1 MKAGNIFDEDGELI
15 DYNKVDTA
23 LKTVGISLKDS
34 QGQFRDFDDVI
45 FELAGKWDSLDTV
58 SQRYIATI
66 AAGNRQQSRF
76 LALMSNYDRLVEVS
90 EDAYQSEDAGLI
102 QYSKTLDSLET
113 KLNNISTSFQQFY
126 MSFFNGPTIKAG
138 LDAINNIIQGFN
150 NIGVISSFGTVLTL
164 INSLKNLANIGIG
177 KISIVRQLFQYNP
190 QEVYSLGQQIGVQ
203 LGEGVKNGIQSS
215 GAANLF
221 NLGPSTGVNGSG
233 SSGGIGFFGK
243 LRSNK
248 KALTITRG
256 VGAAFSAG
264 GLLLNNSNPQLGSIV
279 SALGNIAMGATSGP
293 WGAALAA
300 ITSLPGVINSF
311 ANRLEIQAKQSAQEA
326 EEANVKR
333 ATTKDRYQNIKE
345 GLSDL
350 KELEKYQN
358 GSEEQRKEW
367 IDANNALAETFPEL
381 ISYYDQEGNAIID
394 LADKYD
400 ILSKARQEAADA
412 ATEYAEKQIKA
423 SQDAYNVEYANY
435 IKDVKTLLNTPTS
448 EISLLFD
455 NIKRDSTSIAST
467 LDYDYFEEY
476 VNSITDVNSFIK
488 SITDSNGTNLQFLY
502 DVLKKASDDINSAG
516 QYQQLFGQFKNFL
529 TVEGITVD
537 NSGKLQF
544 PTDWN
549 MSALDSFTSL
559 NESYQDVEKY
569 KEAYR
574 STLVNN
580 ELLFEEKLV
589 DFYDA
594 AAKMATESISIDS
607 MEFDSSGQLTDAS
620 KKSIQSSIQ
629 DIINGFIFLQEKLS
643 NETSKQFLS
652 LISDFDSGNL
662 LTKDFYNQ
670 IGKIKT
676 DDKVILTQEVQK
688 AREVITNYEN
698 NAADYQKEINDSL
711 RDIGASIVK
720 DNIATIDGI
729 SLDTSSISKNS
740 ANQLKEL
747 YYNYTSETDDILVET
762 YKSQFQTFLKALS
775 GASKANEDSSII
787 QQMLSEAA
795 ESGDLY
801 TYAGIQNL
809 NKQFEENEIDFLLDF
824 NIISETTTNLVTN
837 YQSLMDS
844 IAKNIESASE
854 MVEKATK
861 GMDYEEASTL
871 AAKLGTTLSDS
882 NFEIVDGKFIY
893 KDVETIYDSYN
904 EGLLDVFDQ
913 INSAYEDQIKY
924 IYLGDETLISRY
936 SGIDATDVDDISIY
950 KDEAIDALNKSR
962 AEAIKVA
969 QDYYHNNLQLDVASV
984 MDSIMEGISEGL
996 QQLANSFSGELS
1008 AEEWTKL
1015 RQQYNI
1021 SGTGILTDSGYLL
1034 DQKTQDELGVALRRE
1049 ATKSGKLS
1057 DYEFA
1062 KMYYEA
1068 ISGTENFSNSIYD
1081 LQQRMAD
1088 AQDEAKEL
1096 YEDLLKIA
1104 QLDENAAEFTFMED
1118 HPLEGWTNN
1127 FDNFVSQIDTI
1138 KNTFSSFQSEGSV
1151 GYQEFLNMMDFM
1163 STAGKDTEGF
1173 KNFEAQLNS
1182 TGKTYEQ
1189 FVNNILQNSEEW
1201 GKVDIGTIA
1210 AEMGISV
1217 DAAMG
1222 MMAESMTDGLKA
1234 VAQQQI
1240 DYLSGLEEMLE
1251 ALAMLEA
1258 MGNIEAGLDIELD
1271 INGKPATIG
1280 EIPELL
1286 IGGED
1291 PQEIIDALTNR
1302 LKDSKDEFE
1311 RALYNTIAGEDGSI
1325 DFSELFSFAGIV
1337 EGIGDELLDPK
1348 ALEDLSEAQAEAIA
1362 NAMTSVNPEDYMKD
1376 GEMDYQS
1383 FFDAIIGMINEGL
1396 KHASEES
1403 FGSAISLALSNLGI
1417 NFETDGSS
1425 ITIDGQDWSDPNT
1438 KQSIID
1444 ALAAQNLAVAGEPTI
1459 DGGKVIINVVPIY
1472 QVAPDEFLDEKGFK
1486 QEGDSGLLS
1495 SEIEIPTG
1503 KIKVKYK
1510 PEDAEFYFDVPEGMT
1525 EEDAWSGLK
1534 EAFGMDD
1541 EADFTIDESGN
1552 RSFKMSFGI
1561 AEDSLS
1567 GADLATIR
1575 AEVEQIKALVSS
1587 GMELVINTAAA
1598 KTNIDLIID
1607 ALNSLQ
1613 SLLSGMLKG
1622 DIQLTITGGDIP
1634 SGGEGE
1640 DSGETLNSEQVIHVS
1655 WDFDPPPEVNTP
1667 QTINVNW
1674 NAPAPPTVKSPQV
1687 IKIIYDEL
1695 NRPRYMRFTGTVNNV
1710 TGPSYAS
1717 GNVGSNAVNANR
1729 IATKTLVGE
1738 LGPELAVYNGS
1749 YHLLGQD
1756 GAEFVNLPKDAIVF
1770 NHLQTAGIIGGQM
1783 KDQRGRPLDRALAS
1797 GNVSGPA
1804 LASGVQGALAAV
1816 RRAKSVWQGL
1826 LNKLSVADLL
1836 GGGGG
1841 GGGGGGS
1848 SDNPDLTP
1856 YIADL
1861 QEWYNLSRQIVDLE
1875 QKINKLIAER
1885 ENISDGGK
1893 YLRNLRETQS
1903 LLQDQLNTQ
1912 KDLYKYQLDEVA
1924 RQGEAINNDSLLR
1937 QFYHVDESGLLQYNE
1952 GNETNGGKGALEILD
1967 ELNKMTN
1974 INDQVARIESF
1985 GFSHTNKYGETLE
1998 GEEYVSAFFE
2008 ALQTPIDNLDSLRDT
2023 VLETEETMADLQ
2035 TNIEEINQEIREN
2048 QLDLE
2053 ENIYDIIVE
2062 ERQENIALLKE
2073 QNSLIKEA
2081 NSSYLSGIQTALDQE
2096 KQLYEQNRAINDREV
2111 LQRQLSL
2118 LRRSGGSASEI
2129 SSLEQQLDEAL
2140 QNEYFSNQEKTI
2152 EEIQKANEEQTK
2164 LMDRQVKLQ
2173 EEALAYDKENGV
2185 IWLKVYEV
2193 MAGSR
2198 EEILEFMQGHSVD
2211 FFEKSALVQEDMLLD
2226 WAKKAGIYD
2235 ENKVFEYQQKEAE
2248 KTMSNIWNTDTG
2260 KKLKGT
2266 WDTFNAET
2274 QQDIIDEYLTRY
2286 ANQVMSGVSVEQAV
2300 SNAQKEFYEH
2310 IENEKKRLEENAI
2323 KNTSP
2328 SNSGNSNSSGGSG
2341 GGGGGSSSS
2350 SSRGSGGT
2358 RYYLVNPETGKV
2370 TYTTSRG
2377 TAANATKK
2385 GYTSTTSRSEAN
2397 RKSNAIKD
2405 RKGYSTGGL
2414 VDYTGIAIVHGSK
2427 TKPESFINAEQTK
2440 ALLTGLNLIRDINN
2454 YSDMQNTLRSLV
2466 SNPISEI
2473 NSPNN
2478 QTNINVSQGAIQ
2490 INIDQL
2496 NDEYDIEQI
2505 SNDIMSRMYDIAA
2518 KASSRGVNRR

>member
-1 MKAGNIFDEDGELI
+1 
-15 DYNKVDTA
+15 
-23 LKTVGISLKDS
+23 
-34 QGQFRDFDDVI
+34 
-45 FELAGKWDSLDTV
+45 
-58 SQRYIATI
+58 
-66 AAGNRQQSRF
+66 
-76 LALMSNYDRLVEVS
+76 MSNYDRLVEVS
-90 EDAYQSEDAGLI
+90 EDAYESEDAGLI

-203 LGEGVKNGIQSS
+203 LGEGVKSGIQSS

-233 SSGGIGFFGK
+233 SPGGIGFFGK

-248 KALTITRG
+248 KALVATRG
-256 VGAAFSAG
+256 IGTALSAG
-264 GLLLNNSNPQLGSIV
+264 GLLLNNSNPQIGSIM
-279 SALGNIAMGATSGP
+279 SAIGNIAMGATSGP

-326 EEANVKR
+326 EEANVRR

-350 KELEKYQN
+350 RELEKYQN

-394 LADKYD
+394 LADKYN
-400 ILSKARQEAADA
+400 ILNQARQEAADA
-412 ATEYAEKQIKA
+412 ATDYAEKQIKA
-423 SQDAYNVEYANY
+423 SQDAYVVEYENY
-435 IKDVKTLLNTPTS
+435 IKDVKTLLNTPTQN
-448 EISLLFD
+448 ISQIFT
-455 NIKRDSTSIAST
+455 NIKSGA
-467 LDYDYFEEY
+467 DYLKLIPEY
-476 VNSITDVNSFIK
+476 KHLGTYMDSITDVNSFIK
-488 SITDSNGTNLQFLY
+488 SITDSGGINLQFLY
-502 DVLKKASDDINSAG
+502 DMLEKLSTDIRFSGEYAQHFQN
-516 QYQQLFGQFKNFL
+516 FKGFL

-537 NSGKLQF
+537 GSGKLQF
-544 PTDWN
+544 PADWN
-549 MSALDSFTSL
+549 VSALDSFTSL
-559 NESYQDVEKY
+559 NESYQNVEKY
-569 KEAYR
+569 KKAYR

-580 ELLFEEKLV
+580 ELLFEEGLV

-607 MEFDSSGQLTDAS
+607 MEFDSSGQLTDDS
-620 KKSIQSSIQ
+620 KESIQSSIQ
-629 DIINGFIFLQEKLS
+629 SIINGFIFLQKNLS
-643 NETSKQFLS
+643 DETSKQFLS

-662 LTKDFYNQ
+662 LTKDFYDQ
-670 IGKIKT
+670 IERIKT
-676 DDKVILTQEVQK
+676 DDKVTLTPEAQ
-688 AREVITNYEN
+688 EVITNYEN
-698 NAADYQKEINDSL
+698 NAAEYQEEINNSL
-711 RDIGASIVK
+711 RDIGASIVE
-720 DNIATIDGI
+720 DNIATIDGTD
-729 SLDTSSISKNS
+729 LDASSISKNS
-740 ANQLKEL
+740 ADQLKEL
-747 YYNYTSETDDILVET
+747 YKNYTEETDDILVET

-775 GASKANEDSSII
+775 SASQENEDSSII

-809 NKQFEENEIDFLLDF
+809 NKQFEENEIDFSLDF
-824 NIISETTTNLVTN
+824 NIISKTTTNLVTN

-913 INSAYEDQIKY
+913 INLAYEEQIKQ
-924 IYLGDETLISRY
+924 IYLSDDISKTLISRY
-936 SGIDATDVDDISIY
+936 SGIDAEDKNIFNY
-950 KDEAIDALNKSR
+950 RDEAINALNKSR

-969 QDYYHNNLQLDVASV
+969 QEYYHNNLQLDVASV
-984 MDSIMEGISEGL
+984 MDSIMKGISEGL

-1021 SGTGILTDSGYLL
+1021 SGTGILTNSGYLL

-1049 ATKSGKLS
+1049 ATKGGNLS
-1057 DYEFA
+1057 NYEFA

-1081 LQQRMAD
+1081 LQQRMED

-1096 YEDLLKIA
+1096 YADLLKIA

-1127 FDNFVSQIDTI
+1127 FDNFVSQIDAV
-1138 KNTFSSFQSEGSV
+1138 KNAFSSFQSEGSI

-1163 STAGKDTEGF
+1163 STAGEDTEGF
-1173 KNFEAQLNS
+1173 KNFEKQLNS

-1189 FVNNILQNSEEW
+1189 FVNNVLQNSEEW

-1222 MMAESMTDGLKA
+1222 MMAEGMTDGLKA

-1258 MGNIEAGLDIELD
+1258 MGDIEASLNIKLGFEF
-1271 INGKPATIG
+1271 NGEQATIG
-1280 EIPELL
+1280 DLPAILSS
-1286 IGGED
+1286 GKFDED
-1291 PQEIIDALTNR
+1291 FIIKAITDSLKNGDSTEQEI
-1302 LKDSKDEFE
+1302 
-1311 RALYNTIAGEDGSI
+1311 YNAIAGEDGII
-1325 DFSELFSFAGIV
+1325 DAIELGFFGGIV
-1337 EGIGDELLDPK
+1337 DGINRGSLDPK
-1348 ALEDLSEAQAEAIA
+1348 ALKDLSQAQAEAIA
-1362 NAMTSVNPEDYMKD
+1362 NAMTSINPEDYMKD

-1472 QVAPDEFLDEKGFK
+1472 QIAPDEFLNENGFE

-1495 SEIEIPTG
+1495 SEIEIPAGTL
-1503 KIKVKYK
+1503 KVKYK
-1510 PEDAEFYFDVPEGMT
+1510 PENAKFYFDVPEGMT
-1525 EEDAWSGLK
+1525 EEDAWAGLK

-1575 AEVEQIKALVSS
+1575 AEVEQIKALVSG

-1613 SLLSGMLKG
+1613 SLLSNMLKG
-1622 DIQLTITGGDIP
+1622 NIQLTISGGDVP
-1634 SGGEGE
+1634 SGEGGE
-1640 DSGETLNSEQVIHVS
+1640 DSGETLNSEQVIHVT

-1674 NAPAPPTVKSPQV
+1674 NAPAPPTVKSPQY
-1687 IKIIYDEL
+1687 INIIYREL
-1695 NRPRYMRFTGTVNNV
+1695 NKPRYGRFTGTVNDV

-1717 GNVGSNAVNANR
+1717 GNVGINAINASR

-1770 NHLQTAGIIGGQM
+1770 NHLQTAGIISGQM
-1783 KDQRGRPLDRALAS
+1783 KDQRGRPLDTALAS

-1875 QKINKLIAER
+1875 QRINKLIAER

-2035 TNIEEINQEIREN
+2035 TSIEEINQEIREN

-2286 ANQVMSGVSVEQAV
+2286 ANQVMSGVSIEEAI
-2300 SNAQKEFYEH
+2300 SKAQKEFYEH

-2323 KNTSP
+2323 KSKSSS
-2328 SNSGNSNSSGGSG
+2328 SNSGGSSSSSSSRG

-2350 SSRGSGGT
+2350 SSSRSSGGT
-2358 RYYLVNPETGKV
+2358 KYYLVNPETGRV

-2377 TAANATKK
+2377 TAANAANK

-2397 RKSNAIKD
+2397 KKSNAIKN
-2405 RKGYSTGGL
+2405 KKKYSTGGL

-2440 ALLTGLNLIRDINN
+2440 ALLTGLNLIKDINN
-2454 YSDMQNTLRSLV
+2454 YSNMQNTLRSLV

>member
-1 MKAGNIFDEDGELI
+1 
-15 DYNKVDTA
+15 
-23 LKTVGISLKDS
+23 
-34 QGQFRDFDDVI
+34 
-45 FELAGKWDSLDTV
+45 
-58 SQRYIATI
+58 
-66 AAGNRQQSRF
+66 
-76 LALMSNYDRLVEVS
+76 MSNYERLVEVS

-102 QYSKTLDSLET
+102 QYSKTLDSLDT

-126 MSFFNGPTIKAG
+126 MSIFNGPTIKAG

-150 NIGVISSFGTVLTL
+150 NVGVISSFGTILTL

-221 NLGPSTGVNGSG
+221 NLGSSTGVG
-233 SSGGIGFFGK
+233 SSGSIGFFGK

-248 KALTITRG
+248 KALVATRG
-256 VGAAFSAG
+256 VGAALSTG
-264 GLLLNNSNPQLGSIV
+264 GLLLNNSNPQVGSIM
-279 SALGNIAMGATSGP
+279 SALGNVAMGATAGP

-300 ITSLPGVINSF
+300 IISLPGIINSF
-311 ANRLEIQAKQSAQEA
+311 ANRLEIQAQQSAQAA
-326 EEANVKR
+326 EEANVRR

-345 GLSDL
+345 GLSNL
-350 KELEKYQN
+350 EELEKYQN
-358 GSEEQRKEW
+358 GSVEQRKEW
-367 IDANNALAETFPEL
+367 IDANNALAESFPEL
-381 ISYYDQEGNAIID
+381 IGYYDQEGNAIID

-400 ILSKARQEAADA
+400 ILNQARQEAADA
-412 ATEYAEKQIKA
+412 AIDSAGKQIIA
-423 SQDAYNVEYANY
+423 SQDEYAVEYKNY
-435 IKDVKTLLNTPTS
+435 IEDIKSSLITP
-448 EISLLFD
+448 ISMIETGLFD
-455 NIKRDSTSIAST
+455 PFQKESDPIRSMVNADEDGDVDEDYKHFVAWIDSIP
-467 LDYDYFEEY
+467 D
-476 VNSITDVNSFIK
+476 INSFIK
-488 SITDSNGTNLQFLY
+488 AITDSNGVNLQFMY
-502 DVLKKASDDINSAG
+502 DVLEKAASDTSIPG
-516 QYQQLFGQFKNFL
+516 QHYEPYFETLKSLFIA
-529 TVEGITVD
+529 EGITVD
-537 NSGKLQF
+537 EESGKLQF
-544 PTDWN
+544 PPNWN
-549 MSALDSFTSL
+549 VSALDSFTSL
-559 NESYQDVEKY
+559 EGSYQDVENY
-569 KEAYR
+569 KKAYR
-574 STLVNN
+574 ATLVNN
-580 ELLFEEKLV
+580 ELLFEEGLV

-594 AAKMATESISIDS
+594 AAKMATESISTES
-607 MEFDSSGQLTDAS
+607 MVFDSSGQLSDDS
-620 KKSIQSSIQ
+620 KESIQSSIQ
-629 DIINGFIFLQEKLS
+629 KIINGFIVLEKKLS
-643 NETSKQFLS
+643 DKTSKQFLS

-662 LTKDFYNQ
+662 LTKDFNYQ
-670 IGKIKT
+670 IGKVQNEVNQIQDEEDREVAQEVIK
-676 DDKVILTQEVQK
+676 KYRVNAGNYEQEIAYILTEISK
-688 AREVITNYEN
+688 DDAIENIDIIT
-698 NAADYQKEINDSL
+698 
-711 RDIGASIVK
+711 
-720 DNIATIDGI
+720 

-740 ANQLKEL
+740 ADQLKEL
-747 YYNYTSETDDILVET
+747 YYDYTAETDDILVET

-775 GASKANEDSSII
+775 SASQENEDSSTI

-809 NKQFEENEIDFLLDF
+809 NKQFEENEIDFQLDF

-904 EGLLDVFDQ
+904 EGLLDVYKQ
-913 INSAYEDQIKY
+913 INSAYEDQIAQ
-924 IYLGDETLISRY
+924 IYLSDDTSKTLISRY
-936 SGIDATDVDDISIY
+936 SGIDATDENIFSY
-950 KDEAIDALNKSR
+950 RDEAIDALNKSKE
-962 AEAIKVA
+962 EAIKVA
-969 QDYYHNNLQLDVASV
+969 QEYYHNNLQLDVASV

-1021 SGTGILTDSGYLL
+1021 SGTGILTNSGYLL

-1081 LQQRMAD
+1081 LQQRMED

-1104 QLDENAAEFTFMED
+1104 QLDESAAEFTFMED

-1127 FDNFVSQIDTI
+1127 FDNFVSQIDAV
-1138 KNTFSSFQSEGSV
+1138 KNAFSSFQSEGSI
-1151 GYQEFLNMMDFM
+1151 GYQGFLNMMDFM
-1163 STAGKDTEGF
+1163 STAGEDTEGF
-1173 KNFEAQLNS
+1173 KNFEKQLNS

-1189 FVNNILQNSEEW
+1189 FVNNVLQNSEEW

-1222 MMAESMTDGLKA
+1222 MMAEGMTDGLKA

-1258 MGNIEAGLDIELD
+1258 MGDIETTLS
-1271 INGKPATIG
+1271 IGLGFEFNRKPATIEDLPAILSSG
-1280 EIPELL
+1280 ELD
-1286 IGGED
+1286 ED
-1291 PQEIIDALTNR
+1291 FIIKAITDSLKNSENSIAQEI
-1302 LKDSKDEFE
+1302 
-1311 RALYNTIAGEDGSI
+1311 YNAIAGEDGII
-1325 DFSELFSFAGIV
+1325 DAIELGFFGGIV
-1337 EGIGDELLDPK
+1337 DGINKGSLDPK
-1348 ALEDLSEAQAEAIA
+1348 ALEDLSQAQAEAVA
-1362 NAMTSVNPEDYMKD
+1362 NAMTSINPEDFIKD
-1376 GEMDYQS
+1376 DGKMDYES
-1383 FFDAIIGMINEGL
+1383 FFSAVTDMINEGL

-1403 FGSAISLALSNLGI
+1403 FGSTISLALRNLGI
-1417 NFETDGSS
+1417 SFETDGSS
-1425 ITIDGQDWSDPNT
+1425 ITLDGQDWSN
-1438 KQSIID
+1438 KKEQIIE
-1444 ALAAQNLAVAGEPTI
+1444 ALAAQNLAVAGETTI
-1459 DGGKVIINVVPIY
+1459 DGGKVVVNVVPEY
-1472 QVAPDEFLDEKGFK
+1472 QVAPDEFLDQNNFK

-1495 SEIEIPTG
+1495 SEITIPTG
-1503 KIKVKYK
+1503 TIKVRYQ
-1510 PEDAEFYFDVPEGMT
+1510 PESAEFYFDVPEGMT
-1525 EEDAWSGLK
+1525 EEDAWAGLK

-1541 EADFTIDESGN
+1541 EADFTIDENGN

-1575 AEVEQIKALVSS
+1575 AEIEQIKALVSG
-1587 GMELVINTAAA
+1587 GMELVINTTAA

-1634 SGGEGE
+1634 SGE
-1640 DSGETLNSEQVIHVS
+1640 DSGGTLNSEQVIHVI
-1655 WDFDPPPEVNTP
+1655 WDFDSPPEVNTP
-1667 QTINVNW
+1667 QTIDVNW
-1674 NAPAPPTVKSPQV
+1674 NAPAPPFIKNPQY
-1687 IKIIYDEL
+1687 IDIIYREL
-1695 NRPRYMRFTGTVNNV
+1695 NKPRYMIFTGTVNDV

-1717 GNVGSNAVNANR
+1717 GNVGSNAINASR

-1738 LGPELAVYNGS
+1738 LGPELAIYNGS

-1770 NHLQTAGIIGGQM
+1770 NHLQTAGIISGQM
-1783 KDQRGRPLDRALAS
+1783 KNQRGLPLDRALAF

-1804 LASGVQGALAAV
+1804 LASGVQDALAAV

-1826 LNKLSVADLL
+1826 LNNLSVADLL
-1836 GGGGG
+1836 GSGGGS
-1841 GGGGGGS
+1841 GGGGS

-1875 QKINKLIAER
+1875 QRINKLIAER

-1937 QFYHVDESGLLQYNE
+1937 QFYHVDENGLLQYNE

-1985 GFSHTNKYGETLE
+1985 GFSHTNKYRETLE

-2035 TNIEEINQEIREN
+2035 TSIEEINQEIREN

-2053 ENIYDIIVE
+2053 ENIYNIIVE

-2211 FFEKSALVQEDMLLD
+2211 FFEKSAFVQEDMLLD

-2235 ENKVFEYQQKEAE
+2235 ENKVFEYQQKEAK

-2286 ANQVMSGVSVEQAV
+2286 ANQVMSGVSVEEAV
-2300 SNAQKEFYEH
+2300 SKAQEEFYEH
-2310 IENEKKRLEENAI
+2310 IENEKKRLEENVI
-2323 KNTSP
+2323 KNKSSS
-2328 SNSGNSNSSGGSG
+2328 SNSGSSSSSSSS
-2341 GGGGGSSSS
+2341 GGGGGSSSKS
-2350 SSRGSGGT
+2350 SGGT
-2358 RYYLVNPETGKV
+2358 KYYLVNPETGRV
-2370 TYTTSRG
+2370 TYTTNRG
-2377 TAANATKK
+2377 TAANAVNK
-2385 GYTSTTSRSEAN
+2385 GYTSTTSLSEAN
-2397 RKSNAIKD
+2397 KKSDAIK
-2405 RKGYSTGGL
+2405 KQKKYSTGGL

-2427 TKPESFINAEQTK
+2427 TKPEGFINAEQTK
-2440 ALLTGLNLIRDINN
+2440 ALLTGLNLIKDINN
-2454 YSDMQNTLRSLV
+2454 YSNMQNTLRSLV
-2466 SNPISEI
+2466 SNPISEF

-2496 NDEYDIEQI
+2496 NDEYDIERI

>member
-1 MKAGNIFDEDGELI
+1 
-15 DYNKVDTA
+15 
-23 LKTVGISLKDS
+23 
-34 QGQFRDFDDVI
+34 
-45 FELAGKWDSLDTV
+45 
-58 SQRYIATI
+58 
-66 AAGNRQQSRF
+66 
-76 LALMSNYDRLVEVS
+76 MSNYDRLVEVS

-248 KALTITRG
+248 KALVATRG
-256 VGAAFSAG
+256 IGAALSTG
-264 GLLLNNSNPQLGSIV
+264 GLLLNNSNPQLGSIM
-279 SALGNIAMGATSGP
+279 SAIGNVAMGAASGP

-326 EEANVKR
+326 EEANVRR

-350 KELEKYQN
+350 EELEKYQN

-394 LADKYD
+394 LADKYN
-400 ILSKARQEAADA
+400 ILNQARQEAADA
-412 ATEYAEKQIKA
+412 ATDYAEKQIKA
-423 SQDAYNVEYANY
+423 SQDAHAVEYENY
-435 IKDVKTLLNTPTS
+435 IKDVDTLFNASDDRLLQMLKYFKNKKTYL
-448 EISLLFD
+448 EGWESL
-455 NIKRDSTSIAST
+455 DS
-467 LDYDYFEEY
+467 DYEQFVDYMD
-476 VNSITDVNSFIK
+476 SITDVDSFKK
-488 SITDSNGTNLQFLY
+488 SITDANGINLQFMY
-502 DVLKKASDDINSAG
+502 DVLKKASSDTDLDG
-516 QYQQLFGQFKNFL
+516 QYQKPFENFKEFL
-529 TVEGITVD
+529 TDEGITVD
-537 NSGKLQF
+537 NSGILQF
-544 PTDWN
+544 PADWN
-549 MSALDSFTSL
+549 VSALDSFTSL
-559 NESYQDVEKY
+559 NESYQNVEKY
-569 KEAYR
+569 KKAYR

-580 ELLFEEKLV
+580 ELLFEEDLV

-594 AAKMATESISIDS
+594 AAKMATESISTES
-607 MEFDSSGQLTDAS
+607 MVFDSNGQLDDNS
-620 KKSIQSSIQ
+620 KKSIQDSIQ
-629 DIINGFIFLQEKLS
+629 NIINGFIALQGNLS
-643 NETSKQFLS
+643 DNSKQFLN

-662 LTKDFYNQ
+662 LTKDFNDQIKKVDNEVNQ
-670 IGKIKT
+670 IEN
-676 DDKVILTQEVQK
+676 QEDQN
-688 AREVITNYEN
+688 AAQDVITNYKTNVEN
-698 NAADYQKEINDSL
+698 YRQEIADILTEISEDDAIENI
-711 RDIGASIVK
+711 DIIK
-720 DNIATIDGI
+720 
-729 SLDTSSISKNS
+729 SLDTFSISKNS

-747 YYNYTSETDDILVET
+747 YYNYTEESDKILKET
-762 YKSQFQTFLKALS
+762 YESQFQTFLEALS
-775 GASKANEDSSII
+775 SASQEDENSSTI

-809 NKQFEENEIDFLLDF
+809 NKQFEENEIDFQLDF
-824 NIISETTTNLVTN
+824 DIISKTTTNLVTN

-904 EGLLDVFDQ
+904 EGLLDVFKQ
-913 INSAYEDQIKY
+913 INLAYDEQIEQ
-924 IYLGDETLISRY
+924 IYLSDDISKALISRY
-936 SGIDATDVDDISIY
+936 SGIDAADKDIFSY
-950 KDEAIDALNKSR
+950 RGEAIDALNKSR
-962 AEAIKVA
+962 TEAIKVA
-969 QDYYHNNLQLDVASV
+969 QEYYHNNLQLDVASV

-1049 ATKSGKLS
+1049 ATKGGKLS
-1057 DYEFA
+1057 NYEFA

-1127 FDNFVSQIDTI
+1127 FDNFVSQIDAV
-1138 KNTFSSFQSEGSV
+1138 KNAFSSFQSEGSI

-1163 STAGKDTEGF
+1163 STAGEDTEGF
-1173 KNFEAQLNS
+1173 KNFKKQLNS

-1189 FVNNILQNSEEW
+1189 FVNNVLQNSEEW

-1222 MMAESMTDGLKA
+1222 MMAEGMTDGLKA

-1258 MGNIEAGLDIELD
+1258 MGDIEAALSIDLGFEF
-1271 INGKPATIG
+1271 NGESATI
-1280 EIPELL
+1280 
-1286 IGGED
+1286 ED
-1291 PQEIIDALTNR
+1291 LPAILSSGKFDEDFIIKAVTDSLKNSENSIAQEI
-1302 LKDSKDEFE
+1302 
-1311 RALYNTIAGEDGSI
+1311 YNAIAGEDGII
-1325 DFSELFSFAGIV
+1325 DAIELGFFGGIV
-1337 EGIGDELLDPK
+1337 DGINKGSLDPK
-1348 ALEDLSEAQAEAIA
+1348 ALDDLSQAQAEAVA
-1362 NAMTSVNPEDYMKD
+1362 NAMTSINPEDFIKD
-1376 GEMDYQS
+1376 DGKIDYQS
-1383 FFDAIIGMINEGL
+1383 FFSAVTEMINEGL

-1403 FGSAISLALSNLGI
+1403 FGSTISLALSNLGI
-1417 NFETDGSS
+1417 IFETDGSS
-1425 ITIDGQDWSDPNT
+1425 ITLDGQDWSNPDT

-1444 ALAAQNLAVAGEPTI
+1444 ALAAQNLAVVGDPITL
-1459 DGGKVIINVVPIY
+1459 DGGKVIINVVPEY
-1472 QVAPDEFLDEKGFK
+1472 QIAPDEFLDENGFK

-1495 SEIEIPTG
+1495 SEIAIQTG
-1503 KIKVKYK
+1503 TIKVRYQ
-1510 PEDAEFYFDVPEGMT
+1510 PENAEFYFDVPEGMT
-1525 EEDAWSGLK
+1525 EEDAWAGLK

-1541 EADFTIDESGN
+1541 EADFTIDENGN
-1552 RSFKMSFGI
+1552 RSFKMSFGVT
-1561 AEDSLS
+1561 EDSLS

-1575 AEVEQIKALVSS
+1575 AEVEQIKALVSG

-1622 DIQLTITGGDIP
+1622 NIQLTITGGDIP
-1634 SGGEGE
+1634 SGEEGE
-1640 DSGETLNSEQVIHVS
+1640 SSGETLNSEQVIHVT

-1674 NAPAPPTVKSPQV
+1674 NAPAPPTVKSPQY
-1687 IKIIYDEL
+1687 INIIYREL
-1695 NRPRYMRFTGTVNNV
+1695 NRPLYGRFTGTVNDV

-1717 GNVGSNAVNANR
+1717 GNVGSNAINASR

-1770 NHLQTAGIIGGQM
+1770 NHLQTAGIISGQM
-1783 KDQRGRPLDRALAS
+1783 KDQRGLPLDRALAS

-1875 QKINKLIAER
+1875 QRINKLIAER

-1937 QFYHVDESGLLQYNE
+1937 QFYHVDENGLLQYNE

-2035 TNIEEINQEIREN
+2035 TSIEEINQEIREN

-2062 ERQENIALLKE
+2062 ERQENITLLKE

-2193 MAGSR
+2193 MAGSK

-2248 KTMSNIWNTDTG
+2248 KTMSNIWNTDIG
-2260 KKLKGT
+2260 KNLKGT

-2286 ANQVMSGVSVEQAV
+2286 ANQVMSGVSVEEAV
-2300 SNAQKEFYEH
+2300 SKAQKEFYEH

-2323 KNTSP
+2323 KHTSP
-2328 SNSGNSNSSGGSG
+2328 SNSGGSSNNSSGGGSG

-2358 RYYLVNPETGKV
+2358 KYYLVNPETGKV

-2397 RKSNAIKD
+2397 KKSNTIKN
-2405 RKGYSTGGL
+2405 KKKYSTGGL

-2440 ALLTGLNLIRDINN
+2440 ALLTGLNLIKDIDN
-2454 YSDMQNTLRSLV
+2454 YSNMQNTLRSLV

>member
-1 MKAGNIFDEDGELI
+1 
-15 DYNKVDTA
+15 
-23 LKTVGISLKDS
+23 
-34 QGQFRDFDDVI
+34 
-45 FELAGKWDSLDTV
+45 
-58 SQRYIATI
+58 
-66 AAGNRQQSRF
+66 
-76 LALMSNYDRLVEVS
+76 MSNYDRLVEVS

-190 QEVYSLGQQIGVQ
+190 QEVYSLGQQIGIQ
-203 LGEGVKNGIQSS
+203 LGEGVKSGIQSS

-221 NLGPSTGVNGSG
+221 NLGPSSGVNGSG

-248 KALTITRG
+248 KALVATRG
-256 VGAAFSAG
+256 IGAALSTG
-264 GLLLNNSNPQLGSIV
+264 GLLLNNSNPQLGSIM
-279 SALGNIAMGATSGP
+279 SAIGNVAMGAASGP

-394 LADKYD
+394 LADKYN
-400 ILSKARQEAADA
+400 ILNQARQEAADA
-412 ATEYAEKQIKA
+412 ATDYTEKQIKA
-423 SQDAYNVEYANY
+423 SQDAHAVEYENY
-435 IKDVKTLLNTPTS
+435 IKDVDTLFNASDDRLLKLLKYFKNKKTYL
-448 EISLLFD
+448 EGWESL
-455 NIKRDSTSIAST
+455 DS
-467 LDYDYFEEY
+467 DYEQFVDYMD
-476 VNSITDVNSFIK
+476 SITDVDSFKK
-488 SITDSNGTNLQFLY
+488 SITDANGINLQFMY
-502 DVLKKASDDINSAG
+502 DVLKKASSDTDLDG
-516 QYQQLFGQFKNFL
+516 QYQKPFENFKEFL
-529 TVEGITVD
+529 TDEGITVD
-537 NSGKLQF
+537 NSGILQF
-544 PTDWN
+544 PADWN
-549 MSALDSFTSL
+549 VSALDSFTSL
-559 NESYQDVEKY
+559 NESYQNVEKY
-569 KEAYR
+569 KKAYR

-580 ELLFEEKLV
+580 ELLFQEELV

-594 AAKMATESISIDS
+594 AAKMATESISTES
-607 MEFDSSGQLTDAS
+607 MAFDSSGQLTDES
-620 KKSIQSSIQ
+620 KGSIQSSIQ
-629 DIINGFIFLQEKLS
+629 RIINGFIFLQKKLS
-643 NETSKQFLS
+643 DETSKQFLS

-662 LTKDFYNQ
+662 LTKDFYDQ
-670 IGKIKT
+670 IEKIKT
-676 DDKVILTQEVQK
+676 DDKVILTPEAQ
-688 AREVITNYEN
+688 EVITNYES
-698 NAADYQKEINDSL
+698 NAAEYQEEINNSL
-711 RDIGASIVK
+711 RDIGASIVE

-729 SLDTSSISKNS
+729 DLDASSISKNS
-740 ANQLKEL
+740 ADQLKEL
-747 YYNYTSETDDILVET
+747 YYNYTEETDEILIET
-762 YKSQFQTFLKALS
+762 YKSQFQTFLNALS
-775 GASKANEDSSII
+775 SASFANEDSSTI

-801 TYAGIQNL
+801 TYTGIQDL
-809 NKQFEENEIDFLLDF
+809 NKQFEENEIDFQLDF
-824 NIISETTTNLVTN
+824 NIISKTTTNLVTN

-904 EGLLDVFDQ
+904 EGLLDVFKQ
-913 INSAYEDQIKY
+913 INLAYDEQIEQ
-924 IYLGDETLISRY
+924 IYLSDDISKTLISRY
-936 SGIDATDVDDISIY
+936 SGIDA
-950 KDEAIDALNKSR
+950 KDNNIFSYRGEAIDALNKSR

-969 QDYYHNNLQLDVASV
+969 QEYYHNNLQLDVASV

-1049 ATKSGKLS
+1049 ATKGGKLS
-1057 DYEFA
+1057 NYEFA

-1127 FDNFVSQIDTI
+1127 FDNFVSQIDAV
-1138 KNTFSSFQSEGSV
+1138 KNAFSSFQSEGSI

-1163 STAGKDTEGF
+1163 SSVKTTEGFDTEGF

-1189 FVNNILQNSEEW
+1189 FVNNVLQNSEEW

-1222 MMAESMTDGLKA
+1222 MMAEGMTDGLKA

-1258 MGNIEAGLDIELD
+1258 MGDIEAALSIDLGFEF
-1271 INGKPATIG
+1271 NGEPATIEDLPAILSSG
-1280 EIPELL
+1280 KFDEDFIIKAITDSLKNS
-1286 IGGED
+1286 ED
-1291 PQEIIDALTNR
+1291 PIAQEI
-1302 LKDSKDEFE
+1302 
-1311 RALYNTIAGEDGSI
+1311 YNAVAGEDGII
-1325 DFSELFSFAGIV
+1325 DAIELGFFGGIV
-1337 EGIGDELLDPK
+1337 DGINKGSLDPK
-1348 ALEDLSEAQAEAIA
+1348 ALKNLSEAQAEAVA
-1362 NAMTSVNPEDYMKD
+1362 NAMTSINPEDYMKD
-1376 GEMDYQS
+1376 GVMDYQS
-1383 FFDAIIGMINEGL
+1383 FFSAVIEMINEGL

-1403 FGSAISLALSNLGI
+1403 FGSTISLALSDLGI

-1425 ITIDGQDWSDPNT
+1425 ITLDGQDWSN
-1438 KQSIID
+1438 KKEQIID
-1444 ALAAQNLAVAGEPTI
+1444 ALAAQNLAVVGDPITL
-1459 DGGKVIINVVPIY
+1459 DGGKVIINVVPEY
-1472 QVAPDEFLDEKGFK
+1472 QVAPDEFLDENGFE

-1503 KIKVKYK
+1503 TLKVKYK
-1510 PEDAEFYFDVPEGMT
+1510 PENAEFYFDVPEGMT
-1525 EEDAWSGLK
+1525 EEDAWAGLK

-1541 EADFTIDESGN
+1541 EADFTIDENGN
-1552 RSFKMSFGI
+1552 RSFKMSFGVT
-1561 AEDSLS
+1561 EDSLS

-1575 AEVEQIKALVSS
+1575 AEVEQIKALVSG

-1598 KTNIDLIID
+1598 KTNIDLVID

-1622 DIQLTITGGDIP
+1622 NIQLTISGGDVP
-1634 SGGEGE
+1634 SGEEGE
-1640 DSGETLNSEQVIHVS
+1640 DSGETLNSEQVIHVT

-1674 NAPAPPTVKSPQV
+1674 NAPAPPTVKSPQY
-1687 IKIIYDEL
+1687 INIIYREL
-1695 NRPRYMRFTGTVNNV
+1695 NRPLYGRFTGTVNDV

-1717 GNVGSNAVNANR
+1717 GNVGSNAINASR

-1770 NHLQTAGIIGGQM
+1770 NHLQTAGIISGQM
-1783 KDQRGRPLDRALAS
+1783 KDQRGRPLDTALAS

-1841 GGGGGGS
+1841 GGGGGGN

-1856 YIADL
+1856 YITDL

-1875 QKINKLIAER
+1875 QRINKLIAER

-1967 ELNKMTN
+1967 ELNKMAN

-2035 TNIEEINQEIREN
+2035 TSIEEVNQEIREN

-2248 KTMSNIWNTDTG
+2248 KTMSNIWNTDIG
-2260 KKLKGT
+2260 KNLKGT
-2266 WDTFNAET
+2266 WDTFDAET

-2286 ANQVMSGVSVEQAV
+2286 ANQVMSGVSVEEAV
-2300 SNAQKEFYEH
+2300 SKAQKEFYEH

-2323 KNTSP
+2323 KSKSSS
-2328 SNSGNSNSSGGSG
+2328 SNSGSSSSSSSSG

-2350 SSRGSGGT
+2350 SSSRSSGGT
-2358 RYYLVNPETGKV
+2358 KYYLVNPETGRV

-2377 TAANATKK
+2377 TAANAANK

-2405 RKGYSTGGL
+2405 RKGYSAGGL

-2440 ALLTGLNLIRDINN
+2440 ALLTGLNLIKDINN
-2454 YSDMQNTLRSLV
+2454 YSNMQNTLRSLV

>member
-1 MKAGNIFDEDGELI
+1 
-15 DYNKVDTA
+15 
-23 LKTVGISLKDS
+23 
-34 QGQFRDFDDVI
+34 
-45 FELAGKWDSLDTV
+45 
-58 SQRYIATI
+58 
-66 AAGNRQQSRF
+66 
-76 LALMSNYDRLVEVS
+76 MSNYERLVEVS

-102 QYSKTLDSLET
+102 QYSKTLDSLDT

-126 MSFFNGPTIKAG
+126 MSIFNGPTIKAG

-150 NIGVISSFGTVLTL
+150 NVGVISSFGTILTL

-221 NLGPSTGVNGSG
+221 NLGPSTGVGFSG
-233 SSGGIGFFGK
+233 SIGFFGK

-248 KALTITRG
+248 KALVATRG
-256 VGAAFSAG
+256 VGAALSTG
-264 GLLLNNSNPQLGSIV
+264 GLLLNNSNPQAGSIM
-279 SALGNIAMGATSGP
+279 SALGNVAMGATAGP

-300 ITSLPGVINSF
+300 IVSLPGIINSF
-311 ANRLEIQAKQSAQEA
+311 ANRLEIQAQQSAQAA
-326 EEANVKR
+326 EEANVRR

-345 GLSDL
+345 GISDL

-358 GSEEQRKEW
+358 GSIEQRKEW
-367 IDANNALAETFPEL
+367 LDANNALAESFPEL
-381 ISYYDQEGNAIID
+381 IGYYDQEGNAIID
-394 LADKYD
+394 LADRYN
-400 ILSKARQEAADA
+400 ILNQARQEAADA
-412 ATEYAEKQIKA
+412 ATDYAGKQVVA
-423 SQDAYNVEYANY
+423 SQDAYAVDYKNY
-435 IKDVKTLLNTPTS
+435 IEDITS
-448 EISLLFD
+448 LFNSDISLLLNPLWGLAELVRGKDDYIGFVD
-455 NIKRDSTSIAST
+455 YMDSIN
-467 LDYDYFEEY
+467 D
-476 VNSITDVNSFIK
+476 TDSFMK
-488 SITDSNGTNLQFLY
+488 SITDAYGENLQFIY
-502 DVLKKASDDINSAG
+502 DVLKKVDEDPSIGVSDKQVVNTFES
-516 QYQQLFGQFKNFL
+516 FL
-529 TVEGITVD
+529 EVEGITVD
-537 NSGKLQF
+537 TNGKLHF

-549 MSALDSFTSL
+549 VSALDSFTL
-559 NESYQDVEKY
+559 LEGSYREVQNY
-569 KEAYR
+569 KKAYGA
-574 STLVNN
+574 TLVNN
-580 ELLFEEKLV
+580 KLLFEESLI

-594 AAKMATESISIDS
+594 AAKMATESISTDL
-607 MEFDSSGQLTDAS
+607 MDFDSSGQLTNAS
-620 KKSIQSSIQ
+620 EEKIQESIEN
-629 DIINGFIFLQEKLS
+629 IINGFIVLQTKLIDK
-643 NETSKQFLS
+643 TSKQFLS

-662 LTKDFYNQ
+662 LIKDFNYQ
-670 IGKIKT
+670 IGKVQNEVNQIE
-676 DDKVILTQEVQK
+676 DKEGREAAQEVIAKYRVDASNYKQEIADILT
-688 AREVITNYEN
+688 
-698 NAADYQKEINDSL
+698 EISKDDTIKNIDIIESL
-711 RDIGASIVK
+711 
-720 DNIATIDGI
+720 N
-729 SLDTSSISKNS
+729 TSSISKNS
-740 ANQLKEL
+740 ADQLKEL
-747 YYNYTSETDDILVET
+747 YYNYTSETDKILIET
-762 YKSQFQTFLKALS
+762 YESQFQIFLKALS
-775 GASKANEDSSII
+775 SASHENKDSSII

-809 NKQFEENEIDFLLDF
+809 NKQFEENEIDFQLDF
-824 NIISETTTNLVTN
+824 GIISETTTNLVTN

-854 MVEKATK
+854 MVEKTTK

-904 EGLLDVFDQ
+904 EGLLDVYKQ
-913 INSAYEDQIKY
+913 INSAYEKQID
-924 IYLGDETLISRY
+924 LLEDSNETLISRY
-936 SGIDATDVDDISIY
+936 SGEDLTDATDTEILSY
-950 KDEAIDALNKSR
+950 KDEAIDALNKSKE
-962 AEAIKVA
+962 EAIKVA
-969 QDYYHNNLQLDVASV
+969 QEYYHNNLQLDVASV

-1015 RQQYNI
+1015 KQQYNI

-1049 ATKSGKLS
+1049 ATKDGKLS

-1081 LQQRMAD
+1081 LQQRMED
-1088 AQDEAKEL
+1088 AQGEAKEL

-1127 FDNFVSQIDTI
+1127 FDNFVSQIDAV
-1138 KNTFSSFQSEGSV
+1138 KNAFSSFQSEGSI

-1258 MGNIEAGLDIELD
+1258 MGDIDTALNIEFE
-1271 INGKPATIG
+1271 INGKTVEIG
-1280 EIPELL
+1280 DIPQLL
-1286 IGGED
+1286 IDEVAD
-1291 PQEIIDALTNR
+1291 PQEIIDALTEQ
-1302 LKDSKDEFE
+1302 LKDSTNETAKE
-1311 RALYNTIAGEDGSI
+1311 LYNIIAGEDGFI
-1325 DFSELFSFAGIV
+1325 DRSELFTFAGIAQGI
-1337 EGIGDELLDPK
+1337 EGGVFKP
-1348 ALEDLSEAQAEAIA
+1348 EDLKDLSQAQAEAIA
-1362 NAMTSVNPEDYMKD
+1362 NAMTNVNPEDYIDDD
-1376 GEMDYQS
+1376 GIMNYKS
-1383 FFDAIIGMINEGL
+1383 FLNAIVGMINEGL

-1403 FGSAISLALSNLGI
+1403 FGSTISLALNDLGI
-1417 NFETDGSS
+1417 IFETDGSS
-1425 ITIDGQDWSDPNT
+1425 ITLD
-1438 KQSIID
+1438 KQNWDNLDIQRSIKD
-1444 ALAAQNLAVAGEPTI
+1444 ALATQNLAVAGDPITI
-1459 DGGKVIINVVPIY
+1459 DGEKVIINVVPEY
-1472 QVAPDEFLDEKGFK
+1472 QIAPDEFLDKNGFE

-1495 SEIEIPTG
+1495 SEITIPAGT
-1503 KIKVKYK
+1503 IKVRYS
-1510 PEDAEFYFDVPEGMT
+1510 PEDAEFYFDVPKGMT
-1525 EEDAWSGLK
+1525 EDEAWQSLK

-1552 RSFKMSFGI
+1552 RSFKMSFGVT
-1561 AEDSLS
+1561 EDSLS

-1575 AEVEQIKALVSS
+1575 AEIEQIKALVSG
-1587 GMELVINTAAA
+1587 GMELVINTTAA

-1634 SGGEGE
+1634 SGE
-1640 DSGETLNSEQVIHVS
+1640 DSGETLNSEQIIRVT
-1655 WDFDPPPEVNTP
+1655 WDFDQPPEVNTP

-1674 NAPAPPTVKSPQV
+1674 NAPAPPFIKSPQY
-1687 IKIIYDEL
+1687 IDIIYREL
-1695 NRPRYMRFTGTVNNV
+1695 NQPRYMIFTGTVNDV
-1710 TGPSYAS
+1710 TGSSYAS
-1717 GNVGSNAVNANR
+1717 GNVGSNAINASR

-1783 KDQRGRPLDRALAS
+1783 RNQRGRPLDRALAS

-1804 LASGVQGALAAV
+1804 LASGVQSALAAV

-1836 GGGGG
+1836 GSGG

-1875 QKINKLIAER
+1875 QRINKLIAER

-1937 QFYHVDESGLLQYNE
+1937 QFYYVDENGLLQYNE

-1974 INDQVARIESF
+1974 INNQVARIESF

-2035 TNIEEINQEIREN
+2035 TSIEEINQEIREN

-2053 ENIYDIIVE
+2053 ENIYNIIVE

-2286 ANQVMSGVSVEQAV
+2286 ANQVMSGVSVEEAV
-2300 SNAQKEFYEH
+2300 SKAQKEFYEH

-2323 KNTSP
+2323 KNKS
-2328 SNSGNSNSSGGSG
+2328 SSNNSGSSSSSSSSS
-2341 GGGGGSSSS
+2341 GGGSSSS
-2350 SSRGSGGT
+2350 SSSRSSSGT
-2358 RYYLVNPETGKV
+2358 KYYLVNPETGRI
-2370 TYTTSRG
+2370 TYTTNRG
-2377 TAANATKK
+2377 TAANAVNK
-2385 GYTSTTSRSEAN
+2385 GYTSTTSLSEAN
-2397 RKSNAIKD
+2397 KKSDAIK
-2405 RKGYSTGGL
+2405 KQKKYSTGGL

-2427 TKPESFINAEQTK
+2427 TQPEGFINAEQTK
-2440 ALLTGLNLIRDINN
+2440 ALLTGLNLIKDINN
-2454 YSDMQNTLRSLV
+2454 YSNMQNTLRSLV

>member
-1 MKAGNIFDEDGELI
+1 
-15 DYNKVDTA
+15 
-23 LKTVGISLKDS
+23 
-34 QGQFRDFDDVI
+34 
-45 FELAGKWDSLDTV
+45 
-58 SQRYIATI
+58 
-66 AAGNRQQSRF
+66 
-76 LALMSNYDRLVEVS
+76 MSNYDRLVEVS

-203 LGEGVKNGIQSS
+203 LGEGVKSGIQSS

-221 NLGPSTGVNGSG
+221 NLGPSTGLNGSG

-248 KALTITRG
+248 KALVATRG
-256 VGAAFSAG
+256 IGAALSTG
-264 GLLLNNSNPQLGSIV
+264 GLLLNNSNPQLGSIM
-279 SALGNIAMGATSGP
+279 SAIGNIAMGAASGP

-350 KELEKYQN
+350 KKLEKYQN

-394 LADKYD
+394 LADKYN
-400 ILSKARQEAADA
+400 ILNQARQEAADA
-412 ATEYAEKQIKA
+412 ATDYAEKQIKA
-423 SQDAYNVEYANY
+423 SQDAHAVEYENY
-435 IKDVKTLLNTPTS
+435 IKDVDTLFNTS
-448 EISLLFD
+448 DDRFLKMLKYFKNKKSYLEGWESL
-455 NIKRDSTSIAST
+455 DS
-467 LDYDYFEEY
+467 DYEQFVDYMD
-476 VNSITDVNSFIK
+476 SITDVDSFKK
-488 SITDSNGTNLQFLY
+488 SITDANGINLQFMY
-502 DVLKKASDDINSAG
+502 DVLKKASSDTNLDG
-516 QYQQLFGQFKNFL
+516 QYQKPFEIFKEFL
-529 TVEGITVD
+529 TDEGITVD
-537 NSGKLQF
+537 NSGILQF
-544 PTDWN
+544 PADWN
-549 MSALDSFTSL
+549 VSALDSFTSL
-559 NESYQDVEKY
+559 NESYQNVEKY
-569 KEAYR
+569 KKAYR

-580 ELLFEEKLV
+580 ELLFEEDLV

-594 AAKMATESISIDS
+594 AAKMATESISTES
-607 MEFDSSGQLTDAS
+607 MVFDSSGQLTDES
-620 KKSIQSSIQ
+620 KGSIQSSIQ
-629 DIINGFIFLQEKLS
+629 RIINGFIFLQENLS
-643 NETSKQFLS
+643 DETSKQFLS

-662 LTKDFYNQ
+662 LTKDFYDQ
-670 IGKIKT
+670 IEKIKT
-676 DDKVILTQEVQK
+676 DDEIISTPEAQ
-688 AREVITNYEN
+688 EVITNYET
-698 NAADYQKEINDSL
+698 NAEEYQEEINNSL
-711 RDIGASIVK
+711 RDIGASIVE

-729 SLDTSSISKNS
+729 DLNASSISKNS

-747 YYNYTSETDDILVET
+747 YYNYTEETDEILKET
-762 YKSQFQTFLKALS
+762 YESQFQTFLNALS
-775 GASKANEDSSII
+775 SASQEDENSSTI

-809 NKQFEENEIDFLLDF
+809 NKQFEENEIDFQLDF
-824 NIISETTTNLVTN
+824 GIISETTTNLVTN

-904 EGLLDVFDQ
+904 EGLLDVFKQ
-913 INSAYEDQIKY
+913 INLAYEEQIKQ
-924 IYLGDETLISRY
+924 IYLSDETSKTLISRY
-936 SGIDATDVDDISIY
+936 SGIDATDKNIFSY
-950 KDEAIDALNKSR
+950 RDEAIDALNKSR

-969 QDYYHNNLQLDVASV
+969 QEYYHNNLQLDVASV

-1049 ATKSGKLS
+1049 ATKGGKLS

-1081 LQQRMAD
+1081 LQQRMED
-1088 AQDEAKEL
+1088 AQGEAKEL
-1096 YEDLLKIA
+1096 YADLLKIA

-1127 FDNFVSQIDTI
+1127 FDNFVSQIDAI

-1189 FVNNILQNSEEW
+1189 FVNNVLQNSEEW
-1201 GKVDIGTIA
+1201 GKVDIGAIA

-1222 MMAESMTDGLKA
+1222 MMAEGMTDGLKA

-1258 MGNIEAGLDIELD
+1258 MGDVKAGLDLQFK
-1271 INGKPATIG
+1271 INGDTVRIG
-1280 EIPELL
+1280 DIPDLL
-1286 IGGED
+1286 IEGTE
-1291 PQEIIDALTNR
+1291 PQKIIDALTEQ
-1302 LKDSKDEFE
+1302 LKDSTDATAK
-1311 RALYNTIAGEDGSI
+1311 ALFNIIAGEDGSI
-1325 DFSELFSFAGIV
+1325 DLSELFTFAGIAQGI
-1337 EGIGDELLDPK
+1337 EGGVFKPED
-1348 ALEDLSEAQAEAIA
+1348 LEDLSQAQAEAIA
-1362 NAMTSVNPEDYMKD
+1362 NAMTSVNPEDYMD
-1376 GEMDYQS
+1376 DNGVIDYES
-1383 FFDAIIGMINEGL
+1383 FLSAIVGMINEGL

-1425 ITIDGQDWSDPNT
+1425 ITVDGEDWNNEAT
-1438 KQSIID
+1438 RQSIID

-1472 QVAPDEFLDEKGFK
+1472 QIAPDEFLDENGFE
-1486 QEGDSGLLS
+1486 QEGDFGLLS
-1495 SEIEIPTG
+1495 SEIEIPAGTL
-1503 KIKVKYK
+1503 KVKYK
-1510 PEDAEFYFDVPEGMT
+1510 PENAEFYFDVPEGMT
-1525 EEDAWSGLK
+1525 EEDAWAGLK
-1534 EAFGMDD
+1534 KAFGMDD
-1541 EADFTIDESGN
+1541 EADFTIDENGN
-1552 RSFKMSFGI
+1552 RSFKMSFGVT
-1561 AEDSLS
+1561 EDSLS

-1575 AEVEQIKALVSS
+1575 AEVEQIKALVSG

-1622 DIQLTITGGDIP
+1622 NIQLTITGGDIP
-1634 SGGEGE
+1634 SGEEGE
-1640 DSGETLNSEQVIHVS
+1640 DSGETLNSEQVIHVT

-1674 NAPAPPTVKSPQV
+1674 NAPAPPTVKSPQY
-1687 IKIIYDEL
+1687 INIIYREL
-1695 NRPRYMRFTGTVNNV
+1695 NIPRYGRFTGTVNDI
-1710 TGPSYAS
+1710 TGPSYAN
-1717 GNVGSNAVNANR
+1717 GNVGSNAINASR

-1770 NHLQTAGIIGGQM
+1770 NHLQTAGIISGQM
-1783 KDQRGRPLDRALAS
+1783 KDQRGRPLDTALAS

-1875 QKINKLIAER
+1875 QRINKLIAER

-2035 TNIEEINQEIREN
+2035 TSIEEINQEIREN

-2185 IWLKVYEV
+2185 IWIKVYEV

-2286 ANQVMSGVSVEQAV
+2286 ANQVMSGVSIEEAV
-2300 SNAQKEFYEH
+2300 SKAQKEFYEH

-2328 SNSGNSNSSGGSG
+2328 SNSGNSNSSNSSGG

-2350 SSRGSGGT
+2350 SSRGGGGT
-2358 RYYLVNPETGKV
+2358 KYYLVNPETGKV

-2377 TAANATKK
+2377 TAANAAKK

-2397 RKSNAIKD
+2397 KKSNTIKN
-2405 RKGYSTGGL
+2405 KKKYSDGGL